1 MTDLKIELAR
11 RDADIEYLEGQLAQ
25 AAASSRPVQ
34 REQPVIDQVTCMDYS
49 PAVVSPP
56 HGAPSKDEQGHNSL
70 VTQCWF
76 AEVHKRSL
84 L

>member
-34 REQPVIDQVTCMDYS
+34 REQPVIDQVPCIGLLL
-49 PAVVSPP
+49 PAALSPP
-56 HGAPSKDEQGHNSL
+56 HGTLHRQARAQHMGHPVL
-70 VTQCWF
+70 VC
-76 AEVHKRSL
+76 
-84 L
+84 